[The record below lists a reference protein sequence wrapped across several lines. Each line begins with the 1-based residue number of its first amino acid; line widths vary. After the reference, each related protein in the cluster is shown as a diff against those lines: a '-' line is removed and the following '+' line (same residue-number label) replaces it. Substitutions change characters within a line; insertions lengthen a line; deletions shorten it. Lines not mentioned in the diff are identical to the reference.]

1 MHTHE
6 MAQELNAMYDSKL
19 QITMRRIKRLLLHK
33 QQTFTRVLQY
43 TISFSL
49 LQLFKN
55 RKRIQFSSLH

>member
-33 QQTFTRVLQY
+33 QRTFTRVLQN
-43 TISFSL
+43 TI
-49 LQLFKN
+49 
-55 RKRIQFSSLH
+55 